1 MYKLSKINT
10 QLIIKSIASVVLTV
24 MLICIAVISFCIYS
38 NSGFSYL
45 IKAVSFYYDKE
56 IIISKSSGTLAN
68 GIIIKQAVI
77 TDHNL
82 KINLTNM
89 SLQHSLHFRSNI
101 NSFTS
106 MNYSCYSTH
115 IFISFFF

>member
-56 IIISKSSGTLAN
+56 IIISKSSCGKSLKTSTLN
-68 GIIIKQAVI
+68 SC
-77 TDHNL
+77 
-82 KINLTNM
+82 LT
-89 SLQHSLHFRSNI
+89 F
-101 NSFTS
+101 
-106 MNYSCYSTH
+106 CKSTQGSYTLT
-115 IFISFFF
+115 IVE